1 MPSNEAVEL
10 LENVLSSVNES
21 RRAIYRIADIE
32 REKDLERHRDNNKRQ
47 QAEYKKINK
56 LYGGYS
62 GKTKP
67 MLNIESDRNVEDM
80 KRDNKNYE
88 IKHAEKEAKGKDWE
102 KDLTQRK
109 GFVKRNT
116 RELEAKAPI
125 PDSMADEYINVRTD
139 AFDRKNPH
147 AKRKG
152 DPTYYSSG
160 EFSRELK
167 EDDKEAK
174 ERAKHEAACI
184 LIEALNTLLNE

>member
-1 MPSNEAVEL
+1 MPSNEAIEL
-10 LENVLSSVNES
+10 LENVLNES

-32 REKDLERHRDNNKRQ
+32 KEKDRERRRDNNKRQ

-67 MLNIESDRNVEDM
+67 MLNIESDKNMGDWM
-80 KRDNKNYE
+80 RDSKNYV
-88 IKHAEKEAKGKDWE
+88 IKKQEKDAQGKDWE
-102 KDLTQRK
+102 KDLDHRRS
-109 GFVKRNT
+109 FVRQSAGD
-116 RELEAKAPI
+116 LESKAPI

-139 AFDRKNPH
+139 AFDRMNPH

-152 DPTYYSSG
+152 DPSYYSSG
-160 EFSRELK
+160 QFARELK
-167 EDDKEAK
+167 SDDKEAK

-184 LIEALNTLLNE
+184 LIEVLNTLLNE